1 MDRLR
6 WPRPEFVG
14 ELNIDVVD
22 MAGEI
27 RLLQSLQYSVGGTQ
41 APALP
46 DVARAA
52 NFPYSVCAHSS
63 AHDRGITHAHLERI
77 ASMNNIGQ

>member
-6 WPRPEFVG
+6 WPLPEFVG

-27 RLLQSLQYSVGGTQ
+27 RLLQILQYSVAGTQ

-52 NFPYSVCAHSS
+52 NFPYSVSAHSS
-63 AHDRGITHAHLERI
+63 AHDLGIWR
-77 ASMNNIGQ
+77 